1 MKICILGA
9 CGTFMSGVYIL
20 AKQLGHECVA
30 IDAQAYSPI
39 KDLLDKHK
47 LPITLG
53 YSLQEFPKDADLYLI
68 GNALTR
74 GNLVVEWIINERK
87 NYMSGAEW
95 LKTYVLKNYKHI
107 IAVAG
112 THGKTTTTSLI
123 THILQKLD
131 YNPGFLIGGFN
142 EFLGTNARLGGSAK
156 EFFVVEAD
164 EYDSAFFDKRSKFL
178 HFAPTHAIITSI
190 EFDHADIYNSIDD
203 IVKSFAHWLRIIPEK
218 SHIFY
223 NKDYQVLDRLI
234 AKSCFSQT
242 QSFSVHTP
250 ADWMLA
256 GEAKEKFQNNEQSF
270 SVTMPIFGQ
279 HNRLNALSSF
289 ALLVNLGIK
298 PEEIIKHFKS
308 FRTTK
313 RRQEIMGKLKG
324 ASWYDDFAHHPTAIK
339 KTLQAFREE
348 KMQNGG
354 KLIALLDIGT
364 NSLKKGFFSEDLP
377 ASCEDADVLCVFVRE
392 GISWNPRTLAWKN
405 KNVLFFTQTREMW
418 YKTLEIANEYDHV
431 ILLSNTNAFSAIKER
446 FTRWEKSSDDD
457 FDDLVTQGD

>member
-20 AKQLGHECVA
+20 ATELGHECVA
-30 IDAQAYSPI
+30 IDAHAYSPI

-47 LPITLG
+47 LPVTLG
-53 YSLQEFPKDADLYLI
+53 YSLENFPKDADLYLI

-74 GNLVVEWIINERK
+74 GNLLVEWIINHRK

-95 LKTYVLKNYKHI
+95 LKTFVLKKYKNI

-123 THILQKLD
+123 THILQKQGF
-131 YNPGFLIGGFN
+131 NPGFLIGGFN
-142 EFLGTNARLGGSAK
+142 EFLGTNARLGGEAG

-203 IVKSFAHWLRIIPEK
+203 IVKSFAHWLKIIPEK
-218 SHIFY
+218 SCIFY
-223 NKDYQVLDRLI
+223 NKDYQVLDKLI
-234 AKSCFSQT
+234 AKSCFSQS
-242 QSFSVHTP
+242 QSFSLHTP

-256 GEAKEKFQNNEQSF
+256 GEAKDAFQNNGQIF
-270 SVTMPIFGQ
+270 KVNMQIFGQ

-289 ALLVNLGIK
+289 ALLANLGIK
-298 PEEIIKHFKS
+298 HHEILEHLKS
-308 FRTTK
+308 FRSTK

-339 KTLQAFREE
+339 QTLQAFREE

-377 ASCEDADVLCVFVRE
+377 AACQEADVLFVYVRE
-392 GISWNPRTLAWKN
+392 GINWNPKDLPWKN
-405 KNVLFFTQTREMW
+405 KNVQFFTQTREIW
-418 YKTLEIANEYDHV
+418 YKTLEIANDYDHV
-431 ILLSNTNAFSAIKER
+431 ILLSNTNAFAKIKER
-446 FTRWEKSSDDD
+446 FTRWEKSSDD
-457 FDDLVTQGD
+457 FDDLVTKED